1 MNGTVNPN
9 GADTTVYFQYGLTT
23 AYGNN
28 TGTADFGSGTTTL
41 SGSSTLSGLTPN
53 TTYHYQF
60 VAYNS
65 GGTRYG
71 GDVPFTTSSAAPA
84 PSISSVNPASPIGS
98 NSTQPFTIYGNNFV
112 SGCNVTLRVGSSVY
126 ANRTI
131 SSFSSTAITINPDFT
146 TVAQTWTV
154 QVINPDGQ
162 SSSQFSF
169 NVIAPTPSGILG
181 ADFDADG
188 YTINWSQ
195 EISSSPSFLIIK
207 ATQGN
212 NPNSF
217 LPSNMSG
224 APAITSGFTF
234 GLYDYADPDEYEN
247 PSSKVTDPSNASAVI
262 ADAQAAA
269 NSYYQ
274 TAESYLTAGHLV
286 PALDVEDEEGYGGFN
301 SPYDSISGYPKWSWS
316 EIAEWIAAWTTQL
329 QQDDPS
335 LPAPILYMTQGY
347 AQNIS
352 PQLINSYLSSS
363 ISYPLWVVDINDSP
377 TVDPSPTIGSWPSW
391 AIEQYDWPGTTP
403 PGDLDALNSSTTL
416 SSLEIEM
423 DTTPPALT
431 IASPVNGAV
440 VTSAS
445 LPVSG
450 TASDNGYGNN
460 GISSVTV
467 NGASASGGSA
477 SGTATANWSATVT
490 LVSGLN
496 TITVVAKDT
505 LNNSTQKVVSV
516 TYNPPDTTAPTV
528 TISSPASGT
537 TYTTAQ
543 TVVILASA
551 SDNVGVTKVDFY
563 DGTSLIDSVPTA
575 PYAHGWAITSAN
587 NGTHN
592 WTARAYDAA
601 GNVNTSSVVSL
612 TVNIDTTPPA
622 LTIISPVNGAVV
634 TSASMPVSGTASDSG
649 LGNNGVSSVTVNGIS
664 ASGGTASGTATANW
678 SATVTLVSGAN
689 TVTVVAKDTLNNSTQ
704 KVVTVTY
711 NPPRPVFGGLS
722 ISGGQLQTTL
732 SGLSTGEKVVLY
744 GSTDLKTWTPIQT
757 NTVSGSTLPITG
769 AINPGM
775 KAQYFRIMVQ

>member
-1 MNGTVNPN
+1 M
-9 GADTTVYFQYGLTT
+9 
-23 AYGNN
+23 
-28 TGTADFGSGTTTL
+28 
-41 SGSSTLSGLTPN
+41 
-53 TTYHYQF
+53 
-60 VAYNS
+60 
-65 GGTRYG
+65 
-71 GDVPFTTSSAAPA
+71 
-84 PSISSVNPASPIGS
+84 
-98 NSTQPFTIYGNNFV
+98 
-112 SGCNVTLRVGSSVY
+112 TLRVGSSVY

-181 ADFDADG
+181 ADFNADG

-207 ATQGN
+207 ASQGD

-224 APAITSGFTF
+224 APTITSSFTF
-234 GLYDYADPDEYEN
+234 GLYDYADPDEYAN
-247 PSSKVTDPSNASAVI
+247 PSSEVSDPSNAGAVV

-352 PQLINSYLSSS
+352 PQLINTYLSSS

-391 AIEQYDWPGTTP
+391 AIEQYDQNEPTP

-423 DTTPPALT
+423 DTMPPALT

-440 VTSAS
+440 LTSAASLTVSGAASDNGRGNNGISSVTVNGIAANNDTASGTATVNWSATVTLVSSLNTITVVAKDMLNNSTQKVVSVTYNPPDTTPPALTITSPVDGAVVTSSS

-467 NGASASGGSA
+467 NGASASGGTA

-505 LNNSTQKVVSV
+505 LNNSTNKVVSV
-516 TYNPPDTTAPTV
+516 TYNPPDTQ
-528 TISSPASGT
+528 G
-537 TYTTAQ
+537 
-543 TVVILASA
+543 
-551 SDNVGVTKVDFY
+551 
-563 DGTSLIDSVPTA
+563 
-575 PYAHGWAITSAN
+575 
-587 NGTHN
+587 
-592 WTARAYDAA
+592 
-601 GNVNTSSVVSL
+601 
-612 TVNIDTTPPA
+612 PA
-622 LTIISPVNGAVV
+622 LTITSPLNNAVV
-634 TSASMPVSGTASDSG
+634 TSASLPVNGTASDSG
-649 LGNNGVSSVTVNGIS
+649 LGNNGVSSVTVNGVS
-664 ASGGTASGTATANW
+664 ASGGTASGSGTANW
-678 SATVTLVSGAN
+678 STTVTLVSGLN
-689 TVTVVAKDTLNNSTQ
+689 MITVVAKDTLNNSTN
-704 KVVTVTY
+704 KVVSVTY
-711 NPPRPVFGGLS
+711 NPPRPVFGGS
-722 ISGGQLQTTL
+722 SVSGGQLQTTL

-757 NTVSGSTLPITG
+757 NTVSGSTLPITS

-775 KAQYFRIMVQ
+775 KAQYFRVMVQ